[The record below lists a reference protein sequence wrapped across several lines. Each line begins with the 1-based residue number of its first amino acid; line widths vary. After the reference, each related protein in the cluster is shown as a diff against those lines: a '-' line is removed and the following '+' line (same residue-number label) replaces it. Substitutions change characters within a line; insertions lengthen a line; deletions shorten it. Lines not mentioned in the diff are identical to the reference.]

1 MNVPIIREDAGS
13 GFDVSIIVVNWNTRD
28 LLRECLRSI
37 RDAGPELRLEV
48 IVIDN
53 ASEDGSQEMAGEEF
67 PEVRLIR
74 NKENRGFGA
83 ANNQGLRQASG
94 RHALLLN
101 SDAVLKPGTLERVV
115 MEADAD
121 PKLGMVGCRVLNP
134 DGSLQVSC
142 MRFPDF
148 RGLLASALFL
158 PRLFPRCRGLGYED
172 LTWWNHDED
181 RDVEVLKGCFILVRA
196 EAMKEVGW
204 LDERFWL
211 YGEETDWCQ
220 RMWNHGWRVRFIH
233 AAEII
238 HHGGAS
244 TSQTSGK
251 SLQQLWGAKLQ
262 FIAKHRH
269 PLQLLL
275 CRAAV
280 ALWFGIRILPSLAA
294 AAVNRT
300 KAEFHLH
307 RARACA
313 AGLFK
318 VVFLGAGSL
327 VRKVEP
333 PDHA

>member
-1 MNVPIIREDAGS
+1 MKPSSPTEDAS
-13 GFDVSIIVVNWNTRD
+13 GIDVSVIVVNWNTRD
-28 LLRECLRSI
+28 LLRGCLQS
-37 RDAGPELRLEV
+37 LRVVKSDFGLEV

-53 ASEDGSQEMAGEEF
+53 ASEDGSQEMVAGEF
-67 PEVRLIR
+67 PDVRLIR
-74 NKENRGFGA
+74 NDGNRGFAA
-83 ANNQGLRQASG
+83 ANNQGLKLARG

-101 SDAVLKPGTLERVV
+101 SDAVLMPGALERVV
-115 MEADAD
+115 DAADSD

-134 DGSLQVSC
+134 DGSLQISC

-158 PRLFPRCRGLGYED
+158 PRLFPRGRGLGYED
-172 LTWWNHDED
+172 LTWWNHDDD

-196 EAMKEVGW
+196 EAMREVGL

-211 YGEETDWCQ
+211 YGEETDWCR
-220 RMWNHGWRVRFIH
+220 RMWNHGWRVRFVH
-233 AAEII
+233 GGEII

-244 TSQTSGK
+244 TSQTSGR

-262 FIAKHRH
+262 FIAKHRN
-269 PLQLLL
+269 PMQLLL

-280 ALWFGIRILPSLAA
+280 ALWFGLRILPALAA
-294 AAVNRT
+294 AVVDRSRS
-300 KAEFHLH
+300 EFHLR
-307 RARACA
+307 RAEACA

-327 VRKVEP
+327 VRKVEI
-333 PDHA
+333 PDQA